1 MIELKENEG
10 IPKSIVIAMA
20 ILAGITVSNLYYNQ
34 PLLEMI
40 SRDLGI
46 SQVTAN
52 LMTVITQVGY
62 ALGLLLIIPSED
74 MFSRRRIIMVCMII
88 AAIMALMIGLSSNIY
103 LIWAVSLLLGA
114 TSVIPQL
121 FMPVAGQFSKPKDKA
136 RNIGYVLS
144 GLLMGILAAR
154 VVSGFIGEWLSWR
167 AMYYIASA
175 FMVICCFVSLR
186 ILPTM
191 KRNFTGTY
199 PQLMHSVWTI
209 FRTHPRIRLNSL
221 RGGLAFGSMLSIWSC
236 MAFHVAGKPFYA
248 GSDMVGVLG
257 LCGVAGAMVASGLGK
272 YVPKYGIAKFS
283 AFGALLQIVGWGVA
297 CVFGYGYAGL
307 IIALITVD
315 IGTQFQQLSNQ
326 TGCIAE
332 IPEASNRANTI
343 FMTLYFIG
351 GSLGTFLSGLG
362 WSMMGWNG
370 VCIIGAAFAFVSLTV
385 TFVTEKLSLRVKGRK
400 R

>member
-1 MIELKENEG
+1 MVELKENEG
-10 IPKSIVIAMA
+10 IPKGIVMAMA

-40 SRDLGI
+40 SDDLGI

-62 ALGLLLIIPSED
+62 AFGLLFIIPSGD
-74 MFSRRRIIMVCMII
+74 MFSRRRIITICMMI
-88 AAIMALMIGLSSNIY
+88 AAVMALVIGLSDNIY
-103 LIWAVSLLLGA
+103 LICAVSLLLGA

-121 FMPVAGQFSKPKDKA
+121 FMPVAGQFSQPKDKA
-136 RNIGYVLS
+136 KNIGYVLS
-144 GLLMGILAAR
+144 GLLTGILAAR

-175 FMVICCFVSLR
+175 LMVICCVVSLR
-186 ILPTM
+186 IMPEM
-191 KRNFTGTY
+191 KRNFLGTY
-199 PQLMHSVWTI
+199 PQLMLSVWTI

-236 MAFHVAGKPFYA
+236 MAFHIAGKPFCA
-248 GSDMVGVLG
+248 GSDMVGILG
-257 LCGVAGAMVASGLGK
+257 LCGMAGAFAASGLGK

-283 AFGALLQIVGWGVA
+283 FFGASLQIIGWLIA
-297 CVFGYGYAGL
+297 CIFGNGYLGL
-307 IIALITVD
+307 IVALITVD

-362 WSMMGWNG
+362 WSMLGWNG
-370 VCIIGAAFAFVSLTV
+370 VCIVGASFAMVSLAITSSR
-385 TFVTEKLSLRVKGRK
+385 TYSM
-400 R
+400 

>member
-1 MIELKENEG
+1 MVELKENEG
-10 IPKSIVIAMA
+10 IPKGIVMAMA

-40 SRDLGI
+40 SDDLGI

-62 ALGLLLIIPSED
+62 AFGLLFIIPSGD
-74 MFSRRRIIMVCMII
+74 MFSRRRIIAVCMMI
-88 AAIMALMIGLSSNIY
+88 AAVMALIIGLSDNIY
-103 LIWAVSLLLGA
+103 LIWVVSLLLGA

-121 FMPVAGQFSKPKDKA
+121 FMPVAGQFSQPKDKA
-136 RNIGYVLS
+136 KNIGYVLS
-144 GLLMGILAAR
+144 GLLTGILAAR

-175 FMVICCFVSLR
+175 LMVICCVVSLR
-186 ILPTM
+186 IMPEM
-191 KRNFTGTY
+191 KRNFLGTY
-199 PQLMHSVWTI
+199 SQLMLSVWTI

-236 MAFHVAGKPFYA
+236 MAFHIAGKPFYA
-248 GSDMVGVLG
+248 GSDMVGILG
-257 LCGVAGAMVASGLGK
+257 LCGMAGALAASGLGK

-283 AFGALLQIVGWGVA
+283 FFGASLQIIGWLIA
-297 CVFGYGYAGL
+297 CIFGNGYLGL
-307 IIALITVD
+307 IVALITVD

-362 WSMMGWNG
+362 WSMLGWNG
-370 VCIIGAAFAFVSLTV
+370 VCIVGASFAMVSLVIT
-385 TFVTEKLSLRVKGRK
+385 SLVKTI
-400 R
+400 

>member
-1 MIELKENEG
+1 MVELKENEG
-10 IPKSIVIAMA
+10 IPKGIIMAMA

-40 SRDLGI
+40 SDDLGI

-62 ALGLLLIIPSED
+62 AFGLLFIIPSGD
-74 MFSRRRIIMVCMII
+74 MFSRRRIITICMMI
-88 AAIMALMIGLSSNIY
+88 AAVMALVIGLSDNIY
-103 LIWAVSLLLGA
+103 LICAVSLLLGA

-121 FMPVAGQFSKPKDKA
+121 FMPVAGQFSQPKDKA
-136 RNIGYVLS
+136 KNIGYVLS
-144 GLLMGILAAR
+144 GLLTGILAAR

-175 FMVICCFVSLR
+175 LMVICCVVSLR
-186 ILPTM
+186 IMPEM
-191 KRNFTGTY
+191 KRNFFGTY
-199 PQLMHSVWTI
+199 PQLMLSVWTI

-236 MAFHVAGKPFYA
+236 MAFHIAGKPFCA
-248 GSDMVGVLG
+248 GSDMVGILG
-257 LCGVAGAMVASGLGK
+257 LCGMAGAFAASGLGK

-283 AFGALLQIVGWGVA
+283 FFGASLQIIGWLIA
-297 CVFGYGYAGL
+297 CIFGNGYLGL
-307 IIALITVD
+307 IVALITVD

-362 WSMMGWNG
+362 WSMLGWNG
-370 VCIIGAAFAFVSLTV
+370 VCIVGASFAMVSLAITSSR
-385 TFVTEKLSLRVKGRK
+385 TYSM
-400 R
+400 

>member
-1 MIELKENEG
+1 MVELKENEG
-10 IPKSIVIAMA
+10 IPKGIVMAMA

-40 SRDLGI
+40 SDDLGI

-52 LMTVITQVGY
+52 LMTFITQVGY
-62 ALGLLLIIPSED
+62 AFGLLFIIPSGD
-74 MFSRRRIIMVCMII
+74 MFSRRRIITICLMI
-88 AAIMALMIGLSSNIY
+88 AAVMALVIGLSDNIY
-103 LIWAVSLLLGA
+103 LICAVSLLLGA

-121 FMPVAGQFSKPKDKA
+121 FMPVAGQFSQPKDKA
-136 RNIGYVLS
+136 KNIGYVLS
-144 GLLMGILAAR
+144 GLLTGILAAR

-175 FMVICCFVSLR
+175 LMVICCVVSLR
-186 ILPTM
+186 IMPEM
-191 KRNFTGTY
+191 KRNFFGTY
-199 PQLMHSVWTI
+199 PQLMLSVWTI

-236 MAFHVAGKPFYA
+236 MAFHIAGKPFCA
-248 GSDMVGVLG
+248 GSDMVGILG
-257 LCGVAGAMVASGLGK
+257 LCGMAGAFAASGLGK

-283 AFGALLQIVGWGVA
+283 FFGASLQIIGWLIA
-297 CVFGYGYAGL
+297 CIFGNGYLGL
-307 IIALITVD
+307 IVALITVD

-362 WSMMGWNG
+362 WSMLGWNG
-370 VCIIGAAFAFVSLTV
+370 VCIVGASFAMVSLAITSSR
-385 TFVTEKLSLRVKGRK
+385 TYSM
-400 R
+400 

>member
-1 MIELKENEG
+1 MVELKENEG
-10 IPKSIVIAMA
+10 IPKGIVMAMA

-40 SRDLGI
+40 SDDLGI

-62 ALGLLLIIPSED
+62 AFGLLFIIPSGD
-74 MFSRRRIIMVCMII
+74 MFSRRRIITICMMI
-88 AAIMALMIGLSSNIY
+88 AAVMALVIGLSDNIY
-103 LIWAVSLLLGA
+103 LICAVSLLLGA

-121 FMPVAGQFSKPKDKA
+121 FMPVAGQFSQPKDKA
-136 RNIGYVLS
+136 KNIGYVLS
-144 GLLMGILAAR
+144 GLLTGILAAR

-175 FMVICCFVSLR
+175 LMVISCVVSLR
-186 ILPTM
+186 IMPEM
-191 KRNFTGTY
+191 KRNFMGTY
-199 PQLMHSVWTI
+199 SQLMLSVWTI

-236 MAFHVAGKPFYA
+236 MAFHIAGKPFYA
-248 GSDMVGVLG
+248 GSDMVGILG
-257 LCGVAGAMVASGLGK
+257 LCGMAGALAASGLGK

-283 AFGALLQIVGWGVA
+283 FFGASLQIIGWLIA
-297 CVFGYGYAGL
+297 CIFGNGYLGL
-307 IIALITVD
+307 IVALITVD

-362 WSMMGWNG
+362 WSMLGWNG
-370 VCIIGAAFAFVSLTV
+370 VCIVGASFAMVSLVIT
-385 TFVTEKLSLRVKGRK
+385 SLVKTI
-400 R
+400 

>member
-1 MIELKENEG
+1 MVELKENEG
-10 IPKSIVIAMA
+10 IPKGFVMAMA

-40 SRDLGI
+40 SDDLGI

-62 ALGLLLIIPSED
+62 AFGLLFIIPSGD
-74 MFSRRRIIMVCMII
+74 MFSRRRIITICMMI
-88 AAIMALMIGLSSNIY
+88 AAVMALVIGLSDNIY
-103 LIWAVSLLLGA
+103 LICAVSLLLGA

-121 FMPVAGQFSKPKDKA
+121 FMPVAGQFSQPKDKA
-136 RNIGYVLS
+136 KNIGYVLS
-144 GLLMGILAAR
+144 GLLTGILAAR

-175 FMVICCFVSLR
+175 LMVICCVVSLR
-186 ILPTM
+186 IMPEM
-191 KRNFTGTY
+191 KRNFLGTY
-199 PQLMHSVWTI
+199 PQLMLSVWTI

-236 MAFHVAGKPFYA
+236 MAFHIAGKPFCA
-248 GSDMVGVLG
+248 GSDMVGILG
-257 LCGVAGAMVASGLGK
+257 LCGMAGAFAASGLGK

-283 AFGALLQIVGWGVA
+283 FFGASLQIIGWLIA
-297 CVFGYGYAGL
+297 CIFGNGYLGL
-307 IIALITVD
+307 IVALITVD

-362 WSMMGWNG
+362 WSMLGWNG
-370 VCIIGAAFAFVSLTV
+370 VCIVGASFAMVSLAITSSR
-385 TFVTEKLSLRVKGRK
+385 TYSM
-400 R
+400 

>member
-1 MIELKENEG
+1 M
-10 IPKSIVIAMA
+10 SIVMAMA
-20 ILAGITVSNLYYNQ
+20 ILSGITVSNLYYNQ

-40 SRDLGI
+40 SRDLEI

-52 LMTVITQVGY
+52 LITVVTQVGY
-62 ALGLLLIIPSED
+62 ALGLLFIIPSGD
-74 MFSRRRIIMVCMII
+74 KFSRRRIITVCMII
-88 AAIMALMIGLSSNIY
+88 AAGMALIIGLSSNIY
-103 LIWAVSLLLGA
+103 LIWSVSVILGA

-144 GLLMGILAAR
+144 GLLTGILSAR

-167 AMYYIASA
+167 TMYYIASA
-175 FMVICCFVSLR
+175 LMVVCCIVSLK
-186 ILPTM
+186 IMPNM
-191 KRNFTGTY
+191 KRNFKGSY
-199 PQLMHSVWTI
+199 LQLMHSVWTI
-209 FRTHPRIRLNSL
+209 FRTHPSIRLNSL

-257 LCGVAGAMVASGLGK
+257 LCGMAGAIAASGLGK

-283 AFGALLQIVGWGVA
+283 AFGAALQILGWIIA
-297 CVFGYGYAGL
+297 CLFGYGYIGL
-307 IIALITVD
+307 VVALITVD

-332 IPEASNRANTI
+332 IPKASNRANTI
-343 FMTLYFIG
+343 FMTVYFIG
-351 GSLGTFLSGLG
+351 GSFGTFLSGLG
-362 WSMMGWNG
+362 WSKMGWNG
-370 VCIIGAAFAFVSLTV
+370 VCVVGLAFAFVSLAL
-385 TFVTEKLSLRVKGRK
+385 TFIHFIKQLHC
-400 R
+400 

>member
-1 MIELKENEG
+1 MVELKENEG
-10 IPKSIVIAMA
+10 IPKGIVMAMA

-40 SRDLGI
+40 SDDLGI

-52 LMTVITQVGY
+52 LMTFITQVGY
-62 ALGLLLIIPSED
+62 AFGLLFIIPSGD
-74 MFSRRRIIMVCMII
+74 MFSRRRIIAVCMMI
-88 AAIMALMIGLSSNIY
+88 AAVMALIIGLSDNIY
-103 LIWAVSLLLGA
+103 LIWVVSLFLGA

-121 FMPVAGQFSKPKDKA
+121 FMPVAGQFSQPKDKA
-136 RNIGYVLS
+136 KNIGYVLS
-144 GLLMGILAAR
+144 GLLTGILAAR

-175 FMVICCFVSLR
+175 LMVISCVVSLR
-186 ILPTM
+186 IMPEM
-191 KRNFTGTY
+191 KRNFMGTY
-199 PQLMHSVWTI
+199 SQLMLSVWTI

-236 MAFHVAGKPFYA
+236 MAFHIAGKPFYA
-248 GSDMVGVLG
+248 GSDMVGILG
-257 LCGVAGAMVASGLGK
+257 LCGMAGALAASGLGK

-283 AFGALLQIVGWGVA
+283 FFGASLQIIGWLIA
-297 CVFGYGYAGL
+297 CIFGNGYLGL
-307 IIALITVD
+307 IVALITVD

-362 WSMMGWNG
+362 WSMLGWNG
-370 VCIIGAAFAFVSLTV
+370 VCIVGASFAMVSLVIT
-385 TFVTEKLSLRVKGRK
+385 SLVKTI
-400 R
+400 

>member
-1 MIELKENEG
+1 M
-10 IPKSIVIAMA
+10 SIVMAMA
-20 ILAGITVSNLYYNQ
+20 ILSGITVSNLYYNQ

-40 SRDLGI
+40 SRDLEI

-52 LMTVITQVGY
+52 LITVVTQVGY
-62 ALGLLLIIPSED
+62 ALGLLFIIPSGD
-74 MFSRRRIIMVCMII
+74 KFSRRRIITVCMII
-88 AAIMALMIGLSSNIY
+88 AAGMALIIGLSSNIY
-103 LIWAVSLLLGA
+103 LIWSVSVILGA

-144 GLLMGILAAR
+144 GLLTGILSAR

-167 AMYYIASA
+167 TMYYIASA
-175 FMVICCFVSLR
+175 LMVVCCIVSLK
-186 ILPTM
+186 IMPNM
-191 KRNFTGTY
+191 KRNFMGSY
-199 PQLMHSVWTI
+199 LQLMHSVWTI
-209 FRTHPRIRLNSL
+209 FRTHPSIRLNSL

-257 LCGVAGAMVASGLGK
+257 LCGMAGAIAASGLGK

-283 AFGALLQIVGWGVA
+283 AFGAALQILGWIIA
-297 CVFGYGYAGL
+297 CLFGYGYIGL
-307 IIALITVD
+307 VVALITVD

-332 IPEASNRANTI
+332 IPKASNRANTI
-343 FMTLYFIG
+343 FMTVYFIG
-351 GSLGTFLSGLG
+351 GSFGTFLSGLG
-362 WSMMGWNG
+362 WSKMGWNG
-370 VCIIGAAFAFVSLTV
+370 VCVVGLAFAFVSLAL
-385 TFVTEKLSLRVKGRK
+385 TFIHFIKQLHC
-400 R
+400 

>member
-1 MIELKENEG
+1 MVELKENEG
-10 IPKSIVIAMA
+10 IPKGIVMAMA

-40 SRDLGI
+40 SDDLGI

-62 ALGLLLIIPSED
+62 AFGLLFIIPLGD
-74 MFSRRRIIMVCMII
+74 MFSRRRIITICMMI
-88 AAIMALMIGLSSNIY
+88 AAVMALVIGLSDNIY
-103 LIWAVSLLLGA
+103 LICAVSLLLGA

-121 FMPVAGQFSKPKDKA
+121 FMPVAGQFSQPKDKA
-136 RNIGYVLS
+136 KNIGYVLS
-144 GLLMGILAAR
+144 GLLTGILAAR

-175 FMVICCFVSLR
+175 LMVICCVVSLR
-186 ILPTM
+186 IMPEM
-191 KRNFTGTY
+191 KRNFFGTY
-199 PQLMHSVWTI
+199 PQLMLSVWTI

-236 MAFHVAGKPFYA
+236 MAFHIAGKPFCA
-248 GSDMVGVLG
+248 GSDMVGILG
-257 LCGVAGAMVASGLGK
+257 LCGMAGAFAASGLGK

-283 AFGALLQIVGWGVA
+283 FFGASLQIIGWLIA
-297 CVFGYGYAGL
+297 CFFGNGYLGL
-307 IIALITVD
+307 IVALITVD

-362 WSMMGWNG
+362 WSMLGWNG
-370 VCIIGAAFAFVSLTV
+370 VCIVGASFAMVSLAITSSR
-385 TFVTEKLSLRVKGRK
+385 TYSM
-400 R
+400 

>member
-1 MIELKENEG
+1 MVELKENEG
-10 IPKSIVIAMA
+10 IPKGIVMAMA

-40 SRDLGI
+40 SDDLGI

-62 ALGLLLIIPSED
+62 AFGLLFIIPSGD
-74 MFSRRRIIMVCMII
+74 MFSRRRIITICMMI
-88 AAIMALMIGLSSNIY
+88 AAVMALVIGLSDNIY
-103 LIWAVSLLLGA
+103 LICAVSLLLGA

-121 FMPVAGQFSKPKDKA
+121 FMPVAGQFSQPKDKA
-136 RNIGYVLS
+136 KNIGYVLS
-144 GLLMGILAAR
+144 GLLTGILAAR

-175 FMVICCFVSLR
+175 LMVICCVVSLR
-186 ILPTM
+186 IMPEM
-191 KRNFTGTY
+191 KRNFFGTY
-199 PQLMHSVWTI
+199 PQLMLSVWTI

-236 MAFHVAGKPFYA
+236 MAFHIAGKPFCA
-248 GSDMVGVLG
+248 ASDMVGILG
-257 LCGVAGAMVASGLGK
+257 LCGMAGAFAASGLGK

-283 AFGALLQIVGWGVA
+283 FFGASLQIIGWLIA
-297 CVFGYGYAGL
+297 CIFGNGYLGL
-307 IIALITVD
+307 IVALITVD

-326 TGCIAE
+326 AGCIAE

-362 WSMMGWNG
+362 WSMLGWNG
-370 VCIIGAAFAFVSLTV
+370 VCIVGASFAMVSLAITSSR
-385 TFVTEKLSLRVKGRK
+385 TYSM
-400 R
+400 

>member
-1 MIELKENEG
+1 MVELKENEG
-10 IPKSIVIAMA
+10 IPKGIVMAMA

-40 SRDLGI
+40 SDDLGI

-62 ALGLLLIIPSED
+62 AFGLLFIIPSGD
-74 MFSRRRIIMVCMII
+74 MFSRRRIITICMMI
-88 AAIMALMIGLSSNIY
+88 AAVMALVIGLSDNIY
-103 LIWAVSLLLGA
+103 LICAVSLLLGA

-121 FMPVAGQFSKPKDKA
+121 FMPVAGQFSQPKDKA
-136 RNIGYVLS
+136 KNIGYVLS
-144 GLLMGILAAR
+144 GLLTGILAAR

-175 FMVICCFVSLR
+175 LMVICCVVSLR
-186 ILPTM
+186 IMPEM
-191 KRNFTGTY
+191 KRNFLGTY
-199 PQLMHSVWTI
+199 PQLMLSVWTI

-236 MAFHVAGKPFYA
+236 MAFHIAGKPFCA
-248 GSDMVGVLG
+248 GSDMVGILG
-257 LCGVAGAMVASGLGK
+257 LCGMAGAFAASGLGK

-283 AFGALLQIVGWGVA
+283 FFGASLQIIGWLIA
-297 CVFGYGYAGL
+297 CIFGNGYLGL
-307 IIALITVD
+307 IVALITVD

-362 WSMMGWNG
+362 WSMLGWNG
-370 VCIIGAAFAFVSLTV
+370 VCIVGASFAMVSLVIT
-385 TFVTEKLSLRVKGRK
+385 SLVKTI
-400 R
+400 

>member
-1 MIELKENEG
+1 MR
-10 IPKSIVIAMA
+10 IVMAMA
-20 ILAGITVSNLYYNQ
+20 ILSGITVSNLYYNQ

-40 SRDLGI
+40 SRDLEI

-52 LMTVITQVGY
+52 LITVVTQVGY
-62 ALGLLLIIPSED
+62 ALGLLFIIPSGD
-74 MFSRRRIIMVCMII
+74 KFSRRRIITVCMII
-88 AAIMALMIGLSSNIY
+88 AAGMALIIGLSSNIY
-103 LIWAVSLLLGA
+103 LIWSVSVILGA

-144 GLLMGILAAR
+144 GLLTGILSAR

-167 AMYYIASA
+167 TMYYIASA
-175 FMVICCFVSLR
+175 LMVVCCIVSLK
-186 ILPTM
+186 IMPNM
-191 KRNFTGTY
+191 KRNFMGSY
-199 PQLMHSVWTI
+199 LQLMHSVWTI
-209 FRTHPRIRLNSL
+209 FRTHPSIRLNSL

-257 LCGVAGAMVASGLGK
+257 LCGMAGAIAASGLGK

-283 AFGALLQIVGWGVA
+283 AFGAALQILGWIIA
-297 CVFGYGYAGL
+297 CLFGYGYIGL
-307 IIALITVD
+307 VVALITVD

-332 IPEASNRANTI
+332 IPKASNRANTI
-343 FMTLYFIG
+343 FMTVYFIG
-351 GSLGTFLSGLG
+351 GSFGTFLSGLG
-362 WSMMGWNG
+362 WSKMGWNG
-370 VCIIGAAFAFVSLTV
+370 VCVVGLAFAFVSLAL
-385 TFVTEKLSLRVKGRK
+385 TFIHFIKQLHC
-400 R
+400 

>member
-1 MIELKENEG
+1 MVELKENEG
-10 IPKSIVIAMA
+10 IPKGIVMAMA

-40 SRDLGI
+40 SDDLGI

-62 ALGLLLIIPSED
+62 AFGLLFIIPSGD
-74 MFSRRRIIMVCMII
+74 MFSRRRIITICMMI
-88 AAIMALMIGLSSNIY
+88 AAVMALVIGLSDNIY
-103 LIWAVSLLLGA
+103 LICAVSLLLGA

-121 FMPVAGQFSKPKDKA
+121 FMPVAGQFSQPKDKA
-136 RNIGYVLS
+136 KNIGYVLS
-144 GLLMGILAAR
+144 GLLTGILAAR

-175 FMVICCFVSLR
+175 LMVICCVVSLR
-186 ILPTM
+186 IMPEM
-191 KRNFTGTY
+191 KRNFLGTY
-199 PQLMHSVWTI
+199 PQLMLSVWTI

-236 MAFHVAGKPFYA
+236 MAFHIAGKPFCA
-248 GSDMVGVLG
+248 GSDMVGILG
-257 LCGVAGAMVASGLGK
+257 LCGMAGAFAASGLGK

-283 AFGALLQIVGWGVA
+283 FFGASLQIIGWLIA
-297 CVFGYGYAGL
+297 CIFGNGYLGL
-307 IIALITVD
+307 IVALITVD

-362 WSMMGWNG
+362 WSMLGWNG
-370 VCIIGAAFAFVSLTV
+370 VCIVGVSFAMVSLAITSSR
-385 TFVTEKLSLRVKGRK
+385 TYSM
-400 R
+400 

>member
-1 MIELKENEG
+1 MVELKENEG
-10 IPKSIVIAMA
+10 IPKGIVMAMA

-40 SRDLGI
+40 SHDLGI

-62 ALGLLLIIPSED
+62 AFGLLFIIPSGD
-74 MFSRRRIIMVCMII
+74 MFSRRRIIAVCMMI
-88 AAIMALMIGLSSNIY
+88 AAVMALIIGLSDNIY
-103 LIWAVSLLLGA
+103 LIWVVSLLLGS

-121 FMPVAGQFSKPKDKA
+121 FMPVAGQFSQPKDKA
-136 RNIGYVLS
+136 KNIGYVLS
-144 GLLMGILAAR
+144 GLLTGILAAR

-167 AMYYIASA
+167 AMYYIASVL
-175 FMVICCFVSLR
+175 MVISCVVSLR
-186 ILPTM
+186 IMPEM
-191 KRNFTGTY
+191 KRNFMGTY
-199 PQLMHSVWTI
+199 SQLMLSVWTI

-236 MAFHVAGKPFYA
+236 MAFHIAGKPFYA
-248 GSDMVGVLG
+248 GSDMVGILG
-257 LCGVAGAMVASGLGK
+257 LCGMAGALAASGLGK

-283 AFGALLQIVGWGVA
+283 FFGASLQIIGWLIA
-297 CVFGYGYAGL
+297 CIFGNGYLGL
-307 IIALITVD
+307 IVALITVD
-315 IGTQFQQLSNQ
+315 IGTEFQQLSNQ

-351 GSLGTFLSGLG
+351 GSLGTFLSGLC
-362 WSMMGWNG
+362 WSMLGWDG
-370 VCIIGAAFAFVSLTV
+370 VCIVGASFAMVSLVIT
-385 TFVTEKLSLRVKGRK
+385 SLVKTI
-400 R
+400 

>member
-10 IPKSIVIAMA
+10 IPMRIVMAMA
-20 ILAGITVSNLYYNQ
+20 ILSGITVSNLYYNQ

-40 SRDLGI
+40 SRDLEI

-52 LMTVITQVGY
+52 LITVVTQVGY
-62 ALGLLLIIPSED
+62 ALGLLFIIPSGD
-74 MFSRRRIIMVCMII
+74 KFSRRRIITVCMII
-88 AAIMALMIGLSSNIY
+88 AAGMALIIGLSSNIY
-103 LIWAVSLLLGA
+103 LIWSVSVILGA

-144 GLLMGILAAR
+144 GLLTGILSAR

-167 AMYYIASA
+167 TMYYIASA
-175 FMVICCFVSLR
+175 LMVVCCIVSLK
-186 ILPTM
+186 IMPNM
-191 KRNFTGTY
+191 KRNFMGSY
-199 PQLMHSVWTI
+199 LQLMHSVWTI
-209 FRTHPRIRLNSL
+209 FRTHPSIRLNSL

-257 LCGVAGAMVASGLGK
+257 LCGMAGAIAASGLGK
-272 YVPKYGIAKFS
+272 YVPKYGIAKLS
-283 AFGALLQIVGWGVA
+283 AFGAALQILGWIIA
-297 CVFGYGYAGL
+297 CLFGYGYIGL
-307 IIALITVD
+307 VVALITVD

-332 IPEASNRANTI
+332 IPKASNRANTI
-343 FMTLYFIG
+343 FMTVYFIG
-351 GSLGTFLSGLG
+351 GSFGTFLSGLG
-362 WSMMGWNG
+362 WSKMGWNG
-370 VCIIGAAFAFVSLTV
+370 VCVVGLAFAFVSLAL
-385 TFVTEKLSLRVKGRK
+385 TFIHFIKQLHC
-400 R
+400 

>member
-1 MIELKENEG
+1 MLELKENEG
-10 IPKSIVIAMA
+10 IPKSIVMAMA

-40 SRDLGI
+40 SQDVGI

-62 ALGLLLIIPSED
+62 ALGLLLIIPSGD
-74 MFSRRRIIMVCMII
+74 KYSRRRIITVCMTI
-88 AAIMALMIGLSSNIY
+88 AAVMALIIGLSSNIY
-103 LIWAVSLLLGA
+103 LIWSASLFLGA
-114 TSVIPQL
+114 SSVIPQL

-144 GLLMGILAAR
+144 GLLTGILAAR
-154 VVSGFIGEWLSWR
+154 VVSGFIGERLSWR
-167 AMYYIASA
+167 AMYYIAA
-175 FMVICCFVSLR
+175 ALMVICCIVSLR
-186 ILPTM
+186 ILPNM
-191 KRNFTGTY
+191 KRNFKGTY

-236 MAFHVAGKPFYA
+236 MAFHIAGKPFYA
-248 GSDMVGVLG
+248 SSDAVGMLG
-257 LCGVAGAMVASGLGK
+257 LCGVAGAIAASGLGK

-283 AFGALLQIVGWGVA
+283 AFGAAMQIVGWAIA
-297 CVFGYGYAGL
+297 CIFGYGYIGL
-307 IIALITVD
+307 IISLITVD

-332 IPEASNRANTI
+332 IPEASSRANTI
-343 FMTLYFIG
+343 FMTTYFIG

-362 WSMMGWNG
+362 WSILGWNG
-370 VCIIGAAFAFVSLTV
+370 VCIVGAAFAIVGLVITGITST
-385 TFVTEKLSLRVKGRK
+385 SR
-400 R
+400 

>member
-1 MIELKENEG
+1 MVELKENEG
-10 IPKSIVIAMA
+10 IPKCIVMAMA

-40 SRDLGI
+40 SDDLGI

-62 ALGLLLIIPSED
+62 AFGLLFIIPSGD
-74 MFSRRRIIMVCMII
+74 MFSRRRIITICMMI
-88 AAIMALMIGLSSNIY
+88 AAVMALVIGLSDNIY
-103 LIWAVSLLLGA
+103 LICAVSLLLGA

-121 FMPVAGQFSKPKDKA
+121 FMPVAGQFSQPKDKA
-136 RNIGYVLS
+136 KNIGYVLS
-144 GLLMGILAAR
+144 GLLTGILAAR

-175 FMVICCFVSLR
+175 LMVICCVVSLR
-186 ILPTM
+186 IMPEM
-191 KRNFTGTY
+191 KRNFLGTY
-199 PQLMHSVWTI
+199 SQLMLSVWTI

-236 MAFHVAGKPFYA
+236 MAFHIAGKPFCA
-248 GSDMVGVLG
+248 GSDMVGILG
-257 LCGVAGAMVASGLGK
+257 LCGMAGALAASGLGK

-283 AFGALLQIVGWGVA
+283 FFGASLQIIGWLIA
-297 CVFGYGYAGL
+297 CIFGNGYLGL
-307 IIALITVD
+307 IVALITVD

-351 GSLGTFLSGLG
+351 
-362 WSMMGWNG
+362 
-370 VCIIGAAFAFVSLTV
+370 
-385 TFVTEKLSLRVKGRK
+385 
-400 R
+400 

>member
-1 MIELKENEG
+1 MVELKENEG
-10 IPKSIVIAMA
+10 IPKGIVMAMA

-40 SRDLGI
+40 SDDLGI

-62 ALGLLLIIPSED
+62 AFGLLFIIPSGD
-74 MFSRRRIIMVCMII
+74 MFSRRRIIAVCMMI
-88 AAIMALMIGLSSNIY
+88 AAVMALIIGLSDNIY
-103 LIWAVSLLLGA
+103 LIWVVSLFLGA

-121 FMPVAGQFSKPKDKA
+121 FMPVAGQFSQPKDKA
-136 RNIGYVLS
+136 KNIGYVLS
-144 GLLMGILAAR
+144 GLLTGILAAR

-175 FMVICCFVSLR
+175 LMVISCVVSLR
-186 ILPTM
+186 IMPEM
-191 KRNFTGTY
+191 KRNFMGTY
-199 PQLMHSVWTI
+199 SQLMLSVWTI

-236 MAFHVAGKPFYA
+236 MAFHIAGKPFCA
-248 GSDMVGVLG
+248 GSDMVGILG
-257 LCGVAGAMVASGLGK
+257 LCGMAGALAASGLGK

-283 AFGALLQIVGWGVA
+283 FFGASLQIIGWLIA
-297 CVFGYGYAGL
+297 CIFGNGYLGL
-307 IIALITVD
+307 IVALITVD

-362 WSMMGWNG
+362 WSMLGWNG
-370 VCIIGAAFAFVSLTV
+370 VCIVGASFAMVSLVITS
-385 TFVTEKLSLRVKGRK
+385 FVKTI
-400 R
+400 

>member
-1 MIELKENEG
+1 MVELKENEG
-10 IPKSIVIAMA
+10 IPKGIVMAMA

-40 SRDLGI
+40 SDDLGI

-62 ALGLLLIIPSED
+62 AFGLLFIIPSGD
-74 MFSRRRIIMVCMII
+74 MFSRRRIITICMMI
-88 AAIMALMIGLSSNIY
+88 AAVMALVIGLSDNIY
-103 LIWAVSLLLGA
+103 LICAVSLLLGA

-121 FMPVAGQFSKPKDKA
+121 FMPVAGQFSQPKDKA
-136 RNIGYVLS
+136 KNIGYVLS
-144 GLLMGILAAR
+144 GLLTGILAAR

-175 FMVICCFVSLR
+175 LMVICCVVSLR
-186 ILPTM
+186 IMPEM
-191 KRNFTGTY
+191 KRNFLGTY
-199 PQLMHSVWTI
+199 SQLMLSVWTI

-236 MAFHVAGKPFYA
+236 MAFHIAGKPFCA
-248 GSDMVGVLG
+248 GSDTVGILG
-257 LCGVAGAMVASGLGK
+257 LCGMAGALTASGLGK

-283 AFGALLQIVGWGVA
+283 FFGALLQIIGWLIA
-297 CVFGYGYAGL
+297 CIFGNGYLGL
-307 IIALITVD
+307 IVALITVD

-362 WSMMGWNG
+362 WSMLGWNG
-370 VCIIGAAFAFVSLTV
+370 VCIVGASFAMVSLVIT
-385 TFVTEKLSLRVKGRK
+385 SLVKTI
-400 R
+400 

>member
-1 MIELKENEG
+1 MVELKENEG
-10 IPKSIVIAMA
+10 IPKGIVMAMA

-40 SRDLGI
+40 SDDLGI

-52 LMTVITQVGY
+52 LMTFITQVGY
-62 ALGLLLIIPSED
+62 AFGLLFIIPSGD
-74 MFSRRRIIMVCMII
+74 MFSRRRIITICMMI
-88 AAIMALMIGLSSNIY
+88 AAVMALVIGLSDNIY
-103 LIWAVSLLLGA
+103 LICAVSLLLGA

-121 FMPVAGQFSKPKDKA
+121 FMPVAGQFSQPKDKA
-136 RNIGYVLS
+136 KNIGYVLS
-144 GLLMGILAAR
+144 GLLTGILAAR

-175 FMVICCFVSLR
+175 LMVICCVVSLR
-186 ILPTM
+186 IMPEM
-191 KRNFTGTY
+191 KRNFLGTY
-199 PQLMHSVWTI
+199 SQLMLSVWTI

-236 MAFHVAGKPFYA
+236 MAFHVAGKPFCA
-248 GSDMVGVLG
+248 GSDMVGILG
-257 LCGVAGAMVASGLGK
+257 LCGMAGALAASGLGK

-283 AFGALLQIVGWGVA
+283 FFGASLQIIGWLIA
-297 CVFGYGYAGL
+297 CIFGNGYLGL
-307 IIALITVD
+307 IVALITVD

-362 WSMMGWNG
+362 WSMLGWNG
-370 VCIIGAAFAFVSLTV
+370 VCIVGASFAMVSLVIT
-385 TFVTEKLSLRVKGRK
+385 SLVKTI
-400 R
+400 

>member
-1 MIELKENEG
+1 MVELKENEG
-10 IPKSIVIAMA
+10 IPKGIVMAMA

-40 SRDLGI
+40 SDDLGI

-62 ALGLLLIIPSED
+62 AFGLLFIIPSGD
-74 MFSRRRIIMVCMII
+74 MFSRRRIITICMMI
-88 AAIMALMIGLSSNIY
+88 AAVMALVIGLSDNIY
-103 LIWAVSLLLGA
+103 LICAVSLLLGA

-121 FMPVAGQFSKPKDKA
+121 FMPVAGQFSQPKDKA
-136 RNIGYVLS
+136 KNIGYVLS
-144 GLLMGILAAR
+144 GLLTGILAAR

-175 FMVICCFVSLR
+175 LMVICCVVSLR
-186 ILPTM
+186 IMPEM
-191 KRNFTGTY
+191 KRNFFGTY
-199 PQLMHSVWTI
+199 PQLMLSVWTI

-236 MAFHVAGKPFYA
+236 MAFHIAEKPFCA
-248 GSDMVGVLG
+248 GSDMVGILG
-257 LCGVAGAMVASGLGK
+257 LCGMAGAFAASGLGK

-283 AFGALLQIVGWGVA
+283 FFGASLQIIGWLIA
-297 CVFGYGYAGL
+297 CIFGNGYLGL
-307 IIALITVD
+307 IVALITVD

-362 WSMMGWNG
+362 WSMLGWNG
-370 VCIIGAAFAFVSLTV
+370 VCIVGASFAMVSLAIT
-385 TFVTEKLSLRVKGRK
+385 SLVKTI
-400 R
+400 

>member
-1 MIELKENEG
+1 MVELKENEG
-10 IPKSIVIAMA
+10 IPKGIVMAMA

-40 SRDLGI
+40 SDDLGI

-62 ALGLLLIIPSED
+62 AFGLLFIIPSGD
-74 MFSRRRIIMVCMII
+74 MFSRRRIITICMMI
-88 AAIMALMIGLSSNIY
+88 AAVMALVIGLSDNIY
-103 LIWAVSLLLGA
+103 LICAVSLLLGT

-121 FMPVAGQFSKPKDKA
+121 FMPVAGQFSQPKDKA
-136 RNIGYVLS
+136 KNIGYVLS
-144 GLLMGILAAR
+144 GLLTGILAAR

-175 FMVICCFVSLR
+175 LMVICCVVSLR
-186 ILPTM
+186 IMPEM
-191 KRNFTGTY
+191 KRNFLGTY
-199 PQLMHSVWTI
+199 SQLMLSVWTI

-236 MAFHVAGKPFYA
+236 MAFHIAGKPFCA
-248 GSDMVGVLG
+248 GSDMVGILG
-257 LCGVAGAMVASGLGK
+257 LCGMAGALAASGLGK

-283 AFGALLQIVGWGVA
+283 FFGASLQIIGWLIA
-297 CVFGYGYAGL
+297 CIFGNGYLGL
-307 IIALITVD
+307 IVALITVD

-362 WSMMGWNG
+362 WSMLGWNG
-370 VCIIGAAFAFVSLTV
+370 VCIVGASFAMVSLVIT
-385 TFVTEKLSLRVKGRK
+385 SLVKTI
-400 R
+400 

>member
-1 MIELKENEG
+1 MVELKENEG
-10 IPKSIVIAMA
+10 IPKGIVMAMA

-40 SRDLGI
+40 SDDLGI

-62 ALGLLLIIPSED
+62 AFGLLFIIPSGD
-74 MFSRRRIIMVCMII
+74 MFSRRRIITICMMI
-88 AAIMALMIGLSSNIY
+88 AAVMALVIGLSDNIY
-103 LIWAVSLLLGA
+103 LICAVSLLLGA

-121 FMPVAGQFSKPKDKA
+121 FMPVAGQFSQPKDKA
-136 RNIGYVLS
+136 KNIGYVLS
-144 GLLMGILAAR
+144 GLLTGILAAR

-175 FMVICCFVSLR
+175 LMVICCVVSLR
-186 ILPTM
+186 IMPEM
-191 KRNFTGTY
+191 KRNFLGTY
-199 PQLMHSVWTI
+199 SQLMLSVWTI

-236 MAFHVAGKPFYA
+236 MAFHVAGKPFCA
-248 GSDMVGVLG
+248 GSDMVGILG
-257 LCGVAGAMVASGLGK
+257 LCGMAGALAASGLGK

-283 AFGALLQIVGWGVA
+283 FFGASLQIIGWLIA
-297 CVFGYGYAGL
+297 CIFGNGYLGL
-307 IIALITVD
+307 IVALITVD

-362 WSMMGWNG
+362 WSMLGWNG
-370 VCIIGAAFAFVSLTV
+370 VCIVGASFAMVSLVIT
-385 TFVTEKLSLRVKGRK
+385 SLVKTI
-400 R
+400 

>member
-1 MIELKENEG
+1 MVELKENEG
-10 IPKSIVIAMA
+10 IPKGIVMAMA

-40 SRDLGI
+40 SDDLGI

-62 ALGLLLIIPSED
+62 AFGLLFIIPSGD
-74 MFSRRRIIMVCMII
+74 MFSRRRIITICMMI
-88 AAIMALMIGLSSNIY
+88 AAVMALVIGLSDNIY
-103 LIWAVSLLLGA
+103 LICAVSLLLGA

-121 FMPVAGQFSKPKDKA
+121 FMPVAGQFSQPKDKA
-136 RNIGYVLS
+136 KNIGYVLS
-144 GLLMGILAAR
+144 GLLTGILAAR

-175 FMVICCFVSLR
+175 LMVICCVVSLR
-186 ILPTM
+186 IMPEM
-191 KRNFTGTY
+191 KRNFFGTY
-199 PQLMHSVWTI
+199 PQLMLSVWTI

-236 MAFHVAGKPFYA
+236 MAFHIAGKPFCA
-248 GSDMVGVLG
+248 GSDMVGILG
-257 LCGVAGAMVASGLGK
+257 LCGMAGAFAASGLGK

-283 AFGALLQIVGWGVA
+283 FFGASLQIIGWLIA
-297 CVFGYGYAGL
+297 CIFGNGYLGL
-307 IIALITVD
+307 IVALITVD

-362 WSMMGWNG
+362 WSMLGWNG
-370 VCIIGAAFAFVSLTV
+370 VCIVGASFAM
-385 TFVTEKLSLRVKGRK
+385 LSLAITSSRTYSM
-400 R
+400 

>member
-1 MIELKENEG
+1 M
-10 IPKSIVIAMA
+10 AMA
-20 ILAGITVSNLYYNQ
+20 ILSGITVSNLYYNQ

-40 SRDLGI
+40 SRDLEI

-52 LMTVITQVGY
+52 LITVVTQVGY
-62 ALGLLLIIPSED
+62 ALGLLFIIPSGD
-74 MFSRRRIIMVCMII
+74 KFSRRRIITVCMII
-88 AAIMALMIGLSSNIY
+88 AAGMALIIGLSSNIY
-103 LIWAVSLLLGA
+103 LIWSVSVILGA

-144 GLLMGILAAR
+144 GLLTGILSAR

-167 AMYYIASA
+167 TMYYIASA
-175 FMVICCFVSLR
+175 LMVVCCIVSLK
-186 ILPTM
+186 IMPNM
-191 KRNFTGTY
+191 KRNFKGSY
-199 PQLMHSVWTI
+199 LQLMHSVWTI
-209 FRTHPRIRLNSL
+209 FRTHPSIRLNSL

-257 LCGVAGAMVASGLGK
+257 LCGMAGAIAASGLGK

-283 AFGALLQIVGWGVA
+283 AFGAALQILGWIIA
-297 CVFGYGYAGL
+297 CLFGYGYIGL
-307 IIALITVD
+307 VVALITVD

-332 IPEASNRANTI
+332 IPKASNRANTI
-343 FMTLYFIG
+343 FMTVYFIG
-351 GSLGTFLSGLG
+351 GSFGTFLSGLG
-362 WSMMGWNG
+362 WSKMGWNG
-370 VCIIGAAFAFVSLTV
+370 VCVVGLAFAFVSLAL
-385 TFVTEKLSLRVKGRK
+385 TFIHFIKQLHC
-400 R
+400 

>member
-1 MIELKENEG
+1 MVELKENEG
-10 IPKSIVIAMA
+10 IPKGIVMAMA

-40 SRDLGI
+40 SDDLGI

-62 ALGLLLIIPSED
+62 AFGLLFIIPSGD
-74 MFSRRRIIMVCMII
+74 MFSRRRIITICMMI
-88 AAIMALMIGLSSNIY
+88 AAVMALVIGLSDNFY
-103 LIWAVSLLLGA
+103 LICAVSLLLGA

-121 FMPVAGQFSKPKDKA
+121 FMPVAGQFSQPKDKA
-136 RNIGYVLS
+136 KNIGYVLS
-144 GLLMGILAAR
+144 GLLTGILAAR

-175 FMVICCFVSLR
+175 LMVICCVVSLR
-186 ILPTM
+186 IMPEM
-191 KRNFTGTY
+191 KRNFFGTY
-199 PQLMHSVWTI
+199 PQLMLSVWTI

-236 MAFHVAGKPFYA
+236 MAFHIAGKPFCA
-248 GSDMVGVLG
+248 GSDMVGILG
-257 LCGVAGAMVASGLGK
+257 LCGMAGAFVASGLGK

-283 AFGALLQIVGWGVA
+283 FFGASLQIIGWLIA
-297 CVFGYGYAGL
+297 CIFGNGYLGL
-307 IIALITVD
+307 IVALITVD

-362 WSMMGWNG
+362 WSMLGWNG
-370 VCIIGAAFAFVSLTV
+370 VCIVGASFAMVSLAITSSR
-385 TFVTEKLSLRVKGRK
+385 TYNM
-400 R
+400 